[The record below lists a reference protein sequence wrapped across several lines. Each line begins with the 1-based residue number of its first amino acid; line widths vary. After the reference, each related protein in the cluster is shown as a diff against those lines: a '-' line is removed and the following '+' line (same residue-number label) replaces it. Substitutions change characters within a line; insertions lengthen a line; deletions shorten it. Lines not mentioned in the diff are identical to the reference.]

1 MKKKEICVKTK
12 RMIIQPMS
20 DEEIEN
26 LIEASG
32 SDELRT
38 AYREML
44 SGSVSASTNTTS
56 ALPKAH
62 CVMA

>member
-1 MKKKEICVKTK
+1 MKKKEMCVKTK
-12 RMIIQPMS
+12 RMMIQLMS

-44 SGSVSASTNTTS
+44 FG
-56 ALPKAH
+56 
-62 CVMA
+62 